1 MTARLGLLL
10 ILQIAV
16 SHPENNG
23 VQISPANNPLNVI
36 AGSNLSLACS
46 TTMTCS
52 TPLKYTWRKPA
63 GGDVNNKVLPSMTFE
78 IHKVETNHE
87 GEYICTVICGDKEM
101 MKKVRVQVI
110 SFNEPVIQ
118 VPEPVKEGIKVNA
131 TCTVKNINPDGIQAS
146 TVWMLGTQ
154 VLRNISHTSDN
165 HFTDTLTIQPKKEN
179 HGQHLRCIVTLDVF
193 KKERFVELQVNY
205 APSKTHISVS
215 TPLVEGND
223 FVMNCSSDGNP
234 RPKLEWLKKNK
245 PWPANMRR
253 HDGSVSGVLSQRDE
267 GTYECTAKNQQGE
280 QKANVSLV
288 IYYGPKNTSIS
299 ASPGSDLPEGGS
311 LQLTCKTQSNPE
323 VTQYKW
329 NKLPEATLPQGVLVE
344 GSTLTIHSFQGD
356 HQGIY
361 ECEAVHQSGKHD
373 RAYVTVTVTQ
383 EERLTQEPA
392 SPIIGAVFGSLF
404 GGAAAGGI
412 GGFLLAKLLK

>member
-1 MTARLGLLL
+1 MTARRWLLL

-16 SHPENNG
+16 SLQENND
-23 VQISPANNPLNVI
+23 VHISPANNPLKVI
-36 AGSNLSLACS
+36 AGSKFNLTCS

-52 TPLKYTWRKPA
+52 TPLIYTWRKPA
-63 GGDVNNKVLPSMTFE
+63 GVDVNNKVKPSMTFE
-78 IHKVETNHE
+78 FHEVETQEE
-87 GEYICTVICGDKEM
+87 GEYICTVSCSEKKKS
-101 MKKVRVQVI
+101 KKVRVQVI
-110 SFNEPVIQ
+110 SFNEPVIY
-118 VPEPVKEGIKVNA
+118 VPESLKEGTKVNA
-131 TCTVKNINPDGIQAS
+131 ACTVENINPNGIQAS

-154 VLRNISHTSDN
+154 VLRNVSHKPDD
-165 HFTDTLTIQPKKEN
+165 HFTDTLTIQPKKAN
-179 HGQHLRCIVTLDVF
+179 HGQNLTCIVTLDVF
-193 KKERFVELQVNY
+193 QKEHSVELQVNY
-205 APSKTHISVS
+205 APSKTQISVS

-253 HDGSVSGVLSQRDE
+253 HNGSVSGVLSPGDE

-280 QKANVSLV
+280 RKANISLV
-288 IYYGPKNTSIS
+288 IHYGPKNTSIS
-299 ASPGSDLPEGGS
+299 ASPGSDIPEGGS

-329 NKLPEATLPQGVLVE
+329 KKLPEASLPQGVLVE
-344 GSTLTIHSFQGD
+344 GSTLTIHSFQRD

-373 RAYVTVTVTQ
+373 RAYVTVTQ
-383 EERLTQEPA
+383 EDMLSQEPA
-392 SPIIGAVFGSLF
+392 FPIIGAVFGSLF